1 MKNNFFKLLLMVLLI
16 GGANMLYATTW
27 DKVFTQSDKVKIQ
40 KVTFKNRYGI
50 TLVGDLYIPKNAKS
64 KKLSAIAISGPF
76 GAVKEQ
82 ASGFYAQTLAESGFV
97 VLAFDP
103 SLQEKVEEVLE
114 MWQALIS
121 TQKTLVRQWIF

>member
-27 DKVFTQSDKVKIQ
+27 DKVFTRSDKVKIQ

-64 KKLSAIAISGPF
+64 KSLVQLRL
-76 GAVKEQ
+76 AV
-82 ASGFYAQTLAESGFV
+82 F
-97 VLAFDP
+97 
-103 SLQEKVEEVLE
+103 LE
-114 MWQALIS
+114 
-121 TQKTLVRQWIF
+121 R

>member
-27 DKVFTQSDKVKIQ
+27 DKVFTRSDKVKIQ

-64 KKLSAIAISGPF
+64 KKLSAIAISGLF

-82 ASGFYAQTLAESGFV
+82 ASGFYAQTLNW
-97 VLAFDP
+97 VLLFWLLILP
-103 SLQEKVEEVLE
+103 LQEKVEEVLE

-121 TQKTLVRQWIF
+121 TQKTLVRRWIF